1 MVSLEECKSLMQR
14 IYNLSINIE
23 ELKKQGFQD
32 KDIEVYTEFVRK
44 MDPEVAKQVERMK
57 KLINYTPKL

>member
-1 MVSLEECKSLMQR
+1 MQR

-32 KDIEVYTEFVRK
+32 KDIEVYKEFIKK
-44 MDPEVAKQVERMK
+44 MDPEVAIQVERMK
-57 KLINYTPKL
+57 ELINYPSKV

>member
-1 MVSLEECKSLMQR
+1 MASLDECKSLMQR

-32 KDIEVYTEFVRK
+32 NDIKVYKEFIKK
-44 MDPEVAKQVERMK
+44 MDPEVAIQVERMK
-57 KLINYTPKL
+57 ELMDYKS